1 MRRYRWTCDRIPDRV
16 LPREERAD
24 ITRSLAKCLK
34 CGYHGALVLF
44 MRVRCRNPW
53 CVDFDKD
60 WLGEGT

>member
-1 MRRYRWTCDRIPDRV
+1 MEGRPVT
-16 LPREERAD
+16 REDKPD

-60 WLGEGT
+60 WLGEAT